1 MLRPRPNLSTHE
13 RAFPFILELAVE
25 YRPKKINMVERGPIG
40 ILSFVLVVVNV
51 KPATLRI
58 QSNNIK

>member
-25 YRPKKINMVERGPIG
+25 YRQKKINMVERGPIG
-40 ILSFVLVVVNV
+40 IAVVNV
-51 KPATLRI
+51 KPATLRT